1 MIFLVFQEAA
11 IPLPPPPL
19 GMAGILESLR
29 SNISSPYV
37 TIPSLIPYFGEC
49 MLRKII
55 FLLLPLVFW
64 AQDYQA
70 LIQEIVTL
78 NAKNQN
84 LASTQEILKLSAK
97 KERIYKEIINSLT
110 TQKPDFSTTLQT
122 TIQNLELSLKTST
135 PSPQILAR
143 NTLELNALLAQR
155 EMQNLAIAIYAK
167 NSLFTTQSQISE
179 LIERSIQRLKNYTII
194 PTKGLTPAQEKEL
207 QAQIARFEIMS
218 ESYIEILSFMQ
229 TNVKLLTTQSVWSNI
244 NLPSL
249 LAWIQRV
256 LPESI
261 SSLMLA
267 KSIVS
272 ISVFVILFFFRHL
285 IAHLII
291 KLLGFFSKFLKNQE
305 VQEKI
310 KHDISKPILWF
321 LIISSIS
328 ISLAILAFPKPA
340 SPDFVMWVNA
350 SYIITLSWLAIS
362 LFKGYGIAILGSI
375 AEKNNTFRREVINL
389 LLKITY
395 FLIILVAV
403 LMLLKNFGFNISA
416 LIASLGIG
424 GLAVA
429 FAVKD
434 MLANFFA
441 SVVLLFDNSF
451 NQGDWIVCGD
461 IEGTVVEM
469 GLRRT
474 TIRTFDN
481 AMLFVPNS
489 LLANSSVRNW
499 NRRKR
504 GRRIRMQIGVTYSST
519 PDQIRSCVKD
529 IKTMLLNHPKI
540 AKDTDE
546 RPPLSHYELDLK
558 QNIVSLDDLLGYKS
572 NLFVVLDEFADSS
585 INILVYCFSTTVNWG
600 EWLDVRQD
608 VMLKIMDIIASH
620 NLSFAFPSQ
629 SLYIE
634 EMPKVSLAQS

>member
-1 MIFLVFQEAA
+1 
-11 IPLPPPPL
+11 
-19 GMAGILESLR
+19 
-29 SNISSPYV
+29 
-37 TIPSLIPYFGEC
+37 
-49 MLRKII
+49 MLRKLI
-55 FLLLPLVFW
+55 FLLLPIVFW
-64 AQDYQA
+64 AQDYQN
-70 LIQEIVTL
+70 LLQEIVSL
-78 NAKNQN
+78 NARNQN
-84 LASTQEILKLSAK
+84 LTSTQAILKLAQK
-97 KERIYKEIINSLT
+97 KEGIYMAIIASLT
-110 TQKPDFSTTLQT
+110 TQKPIFSETLQR
-122 TIQNLELSLKTST
+122 TIENLELSLKTST
-135 PSPQILAR
+135 PSPQLLAR
-143 NTLELNALLAQR
+143 NTLELNILLAQR
-155 EMQNLAIAIYAK
+155 EMQDLALAIYAK
-167 NSLFTTQSQISE
+167 NSLFTTQSQIKE
-179 LIERSIQRLKNYTII
+179 LIEHSIQSLKSYTII
-194 PTKGLTPAQEKEL
+194 PTKGLTPSQAKEL
-207 QAQIARFEIMS
+207 QSQIEQFEIMAD
-218 ESYIEILSFMQ
+218 SYIEILSFLES
-229 TNVKLLTTQSVWSNI
+229 NVKLLTTQSVWSNV

-249 LAWIQRV
+249 LAWIQKI

-261 SSLMLA
+261 SSLMFA

-272 ISVFVILFFFRHL
+272 VSVFVILFFFRHL

-291 KLLGFFSKFLKNQE
+291 KILSYLSKFLKNQD
-305 VQEKI
+305 VQDKI
-310 KHDISKPILWF
+310 KHDISKPVLWF
-321 LIISSIS
+321 LIISSFS
-328 ISLAILAFPKPA
+328 ISLTILAFPKPA
-340 SPDFVMWVNA
+340 SHIFIMWVNA
-350 SYIITLSWLAIS
+350 SYIVTLSWLTIL
-362 LFKGYGIAILGSI
+362 LFKGYGIAILGNI
-375 AEKNNTFRREVINL
+375 AERNNTFRREVINL

-395 FLIILVAV
+395 FLIILIAILV
-403 LMLLKNFGFNISA
+403 LLKNFGFNISA

-489 LLANSSVRNW
+489 LLANSSVKNW

-504 GRRIRMQIGVTYSST
+504 GRRIKMQIGVTYGST
-519 PDQIRSCVKD
+519 PDQIRACIKD
-529 IKTMLLNHPKI
+529 IKTMLINHPQI
-540 AKDTDE
+540 TKDGDE

-572 NLFVVLDEFADSS
+572 NLFVVLDEFTDSAV
-585 INILVYCFSTTVNWG
+585 NILVYCFSTTVNWG

-608 VMLKIMDIIASH
+608 VMLKIMDILTAH

-634 EMPKVSLAQS
+634 EMPKVSLVQS

>member
-1 MIFLVFQEAA
+1 
-11 IPLPPPPL
+11 
-19 GMAGILESLR
+19 
-29 SNISSPYV
+29 
-37 TIPSLIPYFGEC
+37 

-84 LASTQEILKLSAK
+84 LTSTQEILKLSAK

-179 LIERSIQRLKNYTII
+179 LIERSIQRLKSYTII

-256 LPESI
+256 LPENI

-403 LMLLKNFGFNISA
+403 LVLLKNFGFNISA

>member
-1 MIFLVFQEAA
+1 
-11 IPLPPPPL
+11 
-19 GMAGILESLR
+19 
-29 SNISSPYV
+29 
-37 TIPSLIPYFGEC
+37 

-84 LASTQEILKLSAK
+84 LTSTQEILKLSAK

-179 LIERSIQRLKNYTII
+179 LIERSIQRLKSYTII

-229 TNVKLLTTQSVWSNI
+229 TNVRLLTTQSVWSNI

-403 LMLLKNFGFNISA
+403 LVLLKNFGFNISA

-504 GRRIRMQIGVTYSST
+504 GRRIRMQIGVTYDST

>member
-1 MIFLVFQEAA
+1 M
-11 IPLPPPPL
+11 
-19 GMAGILESLR
+19 M
-29 SNISSPYV
+29 
-37 TIPSLIPYFGEC
+37 
-49 MLRKII
+49 KK
-55 FLLLPLVFW
+55 LLLILLFPALFF
-64 AQDYQA
+64 AQSLDD
-70 LIQEIVTL
+70 LIQEVVQI

-84 LASTQEILKLSAK
+84 QTSTQALLKVSERKMVLFKQIAK
-97 KERIYKEIINSLT
+97 TLI
-110 TQKPDFSTTLQT
+110 TQKPEISPTLQD
-122 TIQNLELSLKTST
+122 TIQNLQTSFKNSFQ
-135 PSPQILAR
+135 SPQLLAR

-167 NSLFTTQSQISE
+167 NTLFTTQSQVKD
-179 LIERSIQRLKNYTII
+179 LINRAIERLKNYTII
-194 PTKGLTPAQEKEL
+194 PTKGLNEAQKKDIQEKV
-207 QAQIARFEIMS
+207 ARFEILT
-218 ESYIEILSFMQ
+218 ESYIEILSYLES
-229 TNVKLLTTQSVWSNI
+229 NSKLLTPQSMWSSI

-249 LAWIQRV
+249 LAWLQKV

-272 ISVFVILFFFRHL
+272 LSVFVILFFFRHI
-285 IAHLII
+285 IAHLITRF
-291 KLLGFFSKFLKNQE
+291 LGYFSKFLKNQE
-305 VQEKI
+305 VQDKI
-310 KHDISKPILWF
+310 KHDIARPILWF
-321 LIISSIS
+321 LIISSFA
-328 ISLAILAFPKPA
+328 ISLAILAYPKPA
-340 SPDFVMWVNA
+340 AKDFVIWVNA

-362 LFKGYGIAILGSI
+362 LFRGYGIAILGSI

-403 LMLLKNFGFNISA
+403 LVLLKNFGFNISA

-499 NRRKR
+499 NRRKV
-504 GRRIRMQIGVTYSST
+504 GRRIRMQIGVTYDST
-519 PDQIRSCVKD
+519 PDQIRACVQD
-529 IKTMLLNHPKI
+529 IKTMLINHPKI
-540 AKDTDE
+540 AKETDA

-608 VMLKIMDIIASH
+608 VMLKIMDIVASH

-629 SLYIE
+629 SVYIE
-634 EMPKVSLAQS
+634 EMPKVSLLRS

>member
-1 MIFLVFQEAA
+1 
-11 IPLPPPPL
+11 
-19 GMAGILESLR
+19 
-29 SNISSPYV
+29 
-37 TIPSLIPYFGEC
+37 

-84 LASTQEILKLSAK
+84 LTSTQEILKLSAK

-179 LIERSIQRLKNYTII
+179 LIERSIQRLKSYTII

-291 KLLGFFSKFLKNQE
+291 KLLSFFSKFLKNQE

-403 LMLLKNFGFNISA
+403 LVLLKNFGFNISA

-504 GRRIRMQIGVTYSST
+504 GRRIRMQIGVTYDST
-519 PDQIRSCVKD
+519 PDQIRACVQD
-529 IKTMLLNHPKI
+529 IKTMLINHPQI
-540 AKDTDE
+540 AKDGDE

-634 EMPKVSLAQS
+634 EMPKVSLVQS

>member
-1 MIFLVFQEAA
+1 MFYRF
-11 IPLPPPPL
+11 
-19 GMAGILESLR
+19 
-29 SNISSPYV
+29 
-37 TIPSLIPYFGEC
+37 
-49 MLRKII
+49 I
-55 FLLLPLVFW
+55 FLLFPLVFW
-64 AQDYQA
+64 AQNYQD
-70 LIQEIVTL
+70 LLNEIVLL
-78 NAKNQN
+78 NMKNQN
-84 LASTQEILKLSAK
+84 LSSTQEILKISQK
-97 KERIYKEIINSLT
+97 KERIYQEIISSIT
-110 TQKPDFSTTLQT
+110 TQKPQDSSNLQNAIENLQLSLNASTLSPELLAYNTLKLNSLLSQKAMQDLAISIYTKNSFFT
-122 TIQNLELSLKTST
+122 TKSQIQNLIEKTLKHLKSY
-135 PSPQILAR
+135 
-143 NTLELNALLAQR
+143 TL
-155 EMQNLAIAIYAK
+155 
-167 NSLFTTQSQISE
+167 
-179 LIERSIQRLKNYTII
+179 I
-194 PTKGLTPAQEKEL
+194 PTKGLDQIQKQKLQE
-207 QAQIARFEIMS
+207 QMTVFEITT
-218 ESYIEILSFMQ
+218 ESYIEILNFLAHNAKS
-229 TNVKLLTTQSVWSNI
+229 LTPQSIWSNI

-249 LAWIQRV
+249 LEWIEKI
-256 LPESI
+256 LPDNI
-261 SSLMLA
+261 SSPILA

-272 ISVFVILFFFRHL
+272 LSVFITLFFFRHI

-291 KLLGFFSKFLKNQE
+291 RVLSYFSKFLKNKE
-305 VQEKI
+305 VQDKI
-310 KHDISKPILWF
+310 KNDISKPILYF
-321 LIISSIS
+321 LIISSFS
-328 ISLAILAFPKPA
+328 ISLGVLTFPKPV
-340 SPDFVMWVNA
+340 SPNFAMWVNA
-350 SYIITLSWLAIS
+350 SYIITLSWFTIL

-389 LLKITY
+389 LLKIIY
-395 FLIILVAV
+395 FLIILVAILV
-403 LMLLKNFGFNISA
+403 LLKNFGFNISA

-504 GRRIRMQIGVTYSST
+504 GRRIRMQIGITYDST
-519 PDQIRSCVKD
+519 PEQIRSCIKD
-529 IKTMLLNHPKI
+529 IKTMLINHPMI
-540 AKDTDE
+540 AKDNDE

-585 INILVYCFSTTVNWG
+585 INILVYCFSTTVVWG

-608 VMLKIMDIIASH
+608 VMLKIMDILATH

-634 EMPKVSLAQS
+634 EIPKVSLAQS

>member
-1 MIFLVFQEAA
+1 
-11 IPLPPPPL
+11 
-19 GMAGILESLR
+19 
-29 SNISSPYV
+29 
-37 TIPSLIPYFGEC
+37 

-84 LASTQEILKLSAK
+84 LTSTQEILKLSAK

-179 LIERSIQRLKNYTII
+179 LIERSIQRLKSYTII

-229 TNVKLLTTQSVWSNI
+229 TNVRLLTTQSVWSNI

-403 LMLLKNFGFNISA
+403 LVLLKNFGFNISA

>member
-1 MIFLVFQEAA
+1 M
-11 IPLPPPPL
+11 
-19 GMAGILESLR
+19 
-29 SNISSPYV
+29 
-37 TIPSLIPYFGEC
+37 
-49 MLRKII
+49 KK
-55 FLLLPLVFW
+55 LLLILLFPALFF
-64 AQDYQA
+64 AQSLDD
-70 LIQEIVTL
+70 LIQEVVQI
-78 NAKNQN
+78 NARNQN
-84 LASTQEILKLSAK
+84 QTSTQALLKVSERKMVLFKQIAK
-97 KERIYKEIINSLT
+97 TLI
-110 TQKPDFSTTLQT
+110 TQKPEISPTLQD
-122 TIQNLELSLKTST
+122 TIQNLQTSFKNSFQ
-135 PSPQILAR
+135 SPQLLAR

-167 NSLFTTQSQISE
+167 NTLFTTQSQVKD
-179 LIERSIQRLKNYTII
+179 LINRSIERLKNYTII
-194 PTKGLTPAQEKEL
+194 PTKGLNEAQKKDIQEKV
-207 QAQIARFEIMS
+207 ARFEILT
-218 ESYIEILSFMQ
+218 ESYIEILSYLES
-229 TNVKLLTTQSVWSNI
+229 NSKLLTPQSMWSSI

-249 LAWIQRV
+249 LAWLQKV

-272 ISVFVILFFFRHL
+272 LSVFVILFFFRHI
-285 IAHLII
+285 IAHLITRF
-291 KLLGFFSKFLKNQE
+291 LGYFSKFLKNQE
-305 VQEKI
+305 VQDKI
-310 KHDISKPILWF
+310 KHDIARPILWF
-321 LIISSIS
+321 LIISSFA
-328 ISLAILAFPKPA
+328 ISLAILAYPKPA
-340 SPDFVMWVNA
+340 AKDFVIWVNA

-362 LFKGYGIAILGSI
+362 LFRGYGIAILGSI

-403 LMLLKNFGFNISA
+403 LVLLKNFGFNISA

-499 NRRKR
+499 NRRKV
-504 GRRIRMQIGVTYSST
+504 GRRIRMQIGVTYDST
-519 PDQIRSCVKD
+519 PDQIRACVQD
-529 IKTMLLNHPKI
+529 IKTMLINHPKI
-540 AKDTDE
+540 AKETDA

-608 VMLKIMDIIASH
+608 VMLKIMDIVASH

-629 SLYIE
+629 SVYIE
-634 EMPKVSLAQS
+634 EMPKVSLLRS

>member
-1 MIFLVFQEAA
+1 M
-11 IPLPPPPL
+11 
-19 GMAGILESLR
+19 M
-29 SNISSPYV
+29 
-37 TIPSLIPYFGEC
+37 
-49 MLRKII
+49 KK
-55 FLLLPLVFW
+55 LLLLLLFPALFF
-64 AQDYQA
+64 AQSLEDLLQEVVQINARNQNQTSTQA
-70 LIQEIVTL
+70 LLKVSERKMVLFKQIADTL
-78 NAKNQN
+78 
-84 LASTQEILKLSAK
+84 I
-97 KERIYKEIINSLT
+97 
-110 TQKPDFSTTLQT
+110 TQKPEISPTLQN
-122 TIQNLELSLKTST
+122 TIQNLQLSFKNSFQ
-135 PSPQILAR
+135 SPQLLAR

-167 NSLFTTQSQISE
+167 NTLFTTQSQVKE
-179 LIERSIQRLKNYTII
+179 LINRSIERLKNYTII
-194 PTKGLTPAQEKEL
+194 PTKGLNDAQKQDIQEKV
-207 QAQIARFEIMS
+207 ARFEVLT
-218 ESYIEILSFMQ
+218 ESYIEVLTYLESN
-229 TNVKLLTTQSVWSNI
+229 TKLLTPQSVWGSI

-249 LAWIQRV
+249 LNWIQRV

-261 SSLMLA
+261 SSLMFA

-272 ISVFVILFFFRHL
+272 LSVFVILFFFRHL
-285 IAHLII
+285 IAHLITRF
-291 KLLGFFSKFLKNQE
+291 LGYFSKFLKNQE
-305 VQEKI
+305 VQDKI
-310 KHDISKPILWF
+310 KHDIARPILWF
-321 LIISSIS
+321 LIISSFA
-328 ISLAILAFPKPA
+328 ISLAILAYPKPA
-340 SPDFVMWVNA
+340 SKDFVIWVNT

-362 LFKGYGIAILGSI
+362 LFRGYGIAILGNI
-375 AEKNNTFRREVINL
+375 AENNNTFRREVINL

-395 FLIILVAV
+395 FLIILIAI

-489 LLANSSVRNW
+489 LLANGSVRNW
-499 NRRKR
+499 NRRKV

-519 PDQIRSCVKD
+519 PDQIRSCIKD
-529 IKTMLLNHPKI
+529 IHQMLLNHPQI
-540 AKDTDE
+540 AKENDE

-585 INILVYCFSTTVNWG
+585 INILVYCFSTTVKWG

-629 SLYIE
+629 SVYIE
-634 EMPKVSLAQS
+634 EMPKVSLLQS

>member
-1 MIFLVFQEAA
+1 
-11 IPLPPPPL
+11 
-19 GMAGILESLR
+19 
-29 SNISSPYV
+29 
-37 TIPSLIPYFGEC
+37 

-84 LASTQEILKLSAK
+84 LTSTQEILKLSAK

-110 TQKPDFSTTLQT
+110 TQKPVFSTTLQT

-135 PSPQILAR
+135 PSPQLLAR
-143 NTLELNALLAQR
+143 NTLELHALLAQR

-179 LIERSIQRLKNYTII
+179 LIERSIQRLKSYTII

-291 KLLGFFSKFLKNQE
+291 KLLSFFSKFLKNQE

-403 LMLLKNFGFNISA
+403 LVLLKNFGFNISA

-504 GRRIRMQIGVTYSST
+504 GRRIRMQIGVTYDST
-519 PDQIRSCVKD
+519 PDQIRACVQD
-529 IKTMLLNHPKI
+529 IKTMLINHPQI
-540 AKDTDE
+540 AKDGDE

-634 EMPKVSLAQS
+634 EMPKVSLVQS

>member
-1 MIFLVFQEAA
+1 
-11 IPLPPPPL
+11 
-19 GMAGILESLR
+19 
-29 SNISSPYV
+29 
-37 TIPSLIPYFGEC
+37 

-84 LASTQEILKLSAK
+84 LTSTQEILKLSAK

-110 TQKPDFSTTLQT
+110 TQKPVFSTTLQR
-122 TIQNLELSLKTST
+122 TIENLELSLKTST
-135 PSPQILAR
+135 PSPQLLAR
-143 NTLELNALLAQR
+143 NTLELHALLAQR

-179 LIERSIQRLKNYTII
+179 LIERSIQRLKSYTII

-291 KLLGFFSKFLKNQE
+291 KLLSFFSKFLKNQE

-403 LMLLKNFGFNISA
+403 LVLLKNFGFNISA

-504 GRRIRMQIGVTYSST
+504 GRRIRMQIGVTYDST
-519 PDQIRSCVKD
+519 PDQIRACVQD
-529 IKTMLLNHPKI
+529 IKTMLINHPQI
-540 AKDTDE
+540 AKDGDE

>member
-1 MIFLVFQEAA
+1 MLFPALFFAQSLEDLLQEVVQINARNQNQT
-11 IPLPPPPL
+11 
-19 GMAGILESLR
+19 S
-29 SNISSPYV
+29 
-37 TIPSLIPYFGEC
+37 T
-49 MLRKII
+49 
-55 FLLLPLVFW
+55 
-64 AQDYQA
+64 QA
-70 LIQEIVTL
+70 LLKVSERKMVLFKQIADTL
-78 NAKNQN
+78 
-84 LASTQEILKLSAK
+84 I
-97 KERIYKEIINSLT
+97 
-110 TQKPDFSTTLQT
+110 TQKPEISPTLQN
-122 TIQNLELSLKTST
+122 TIQNLQLSFKNSFQ
-135 PSPQILAR
+135 SPQLLAR

-167 NSLFTTQSQISE
+167 NTLFTTQSQVKE
-179 LIERSIQRLKNYTII
+179 LINRSIERLKNYTII
-194 PTKGLTPAQEKEL
+194 PTKGLNDAQKQDIQEKV
-207 QAQIARFEIMS
+207 ARFEVLT
-218 ESYIEILSFMQ
+218 ESYIEVLTYLESN
-229 TNVKLLTTQSVWSNI
+229 TKLLTPQSVWGSI

-249 LAWIQRV
+249 LNWIQRV

-261 SSLMLA
+261 SSLMFA

-272 ISVFVILFFFRHL
+272 LSVFVILFFFRHL
-285 IAHLII
+285 IAHLITRF
-291 KLLGFFSKFLKNQE
+291 LGYFSKFLKNQE
-305 VQEKI
+305 VQDKI
-310 KHDISKPILWF
+310 KHDIARPILWF
-321 LIISSIS
+321 LIISSFA
-328 ISLAILAFPKPA
+328 ISLAILAYPKPA
-340 SPDFVMWVNA
+340 SKDFVIWVNT

-362 LFKGYGIAILGSI
+362 LFRGYGIAILGNI
-375 AEKNNTFRREVINL
+375 AENNNTFRREVINL

-395 FLIILVAV
+395 FLIILIAI

-489 LLANSSVRNW
+489 LLANGSVRNW
-499 NRRKR
+499 NRRKV

-519 PDQIRSCVKD
+519 PDQIRSCIKD
-529 IKTMLLNHPKI
+529 IHQMLLNHPQI
-540 AKDTDE
+540 AKENDE

-585 INILVYCFSTTVNWG
+585 INILVYCFSTTVKWG

-629 SLYIE
+629 SVYIE
-634 EMPKVSLAQS
+634 EMPKVSLLQS

>member
-1 MIFLVFQEAA
+1 M
-11 IPLPPPPL
+11 
-19 GMAGILESLR
+19 
-29 SNISSPYV
+29 
-37 TIPSLIPYFGEC
+37 
-49 MLRKII
+49 RKILFVLLFPLLI
-55 FLLLPLVFW
+55 F
-64 AQDYQA
+64 AQNVEE
-70 LIQEIVTL
+70 LIQEVVQI
-78 NAKNQN
+78 NARNQN
-84 LASTQEILKLSAK
+84 QTSTQALLKISEK
-97 KERIYKEIINSLT
+97 KLDLFKKIALALT
-110 TQKPDFSTTLQT
+110 QDKVLESETLDNAIKT
-122 TIQNLELSLKTST
+122 LELSMKNASHNQAPL
-135 PSPQILAR
+135 ILAL
-143 NTLELNALLAQR
+143 NTLELNALLTQKTMRDFAR
-155 EMQNLAIAIYAK
+155 EIYHN
-167 NSLFTTQSQISE
+167 NSTFA
-179 LIERSIQRLKNYTII
+179 
-194 PTKGLTPAQEKEL
+194 TKA
-207 QAQIARFEIMS
+207 QAQAIVHKTIEEIQKYSHISTLKIPQDQVKDFQDKLARFDILT
-218 ESYIEILSFMQ
+218 ESYVEILSYLEL
-229 TNVKLLTTQSVWSNI
+229 NPKLLIPNSLWINI

-249 LAWIQRV
+249 LNLITKS
-256 LPESI
+256 LPERFGT
-261 SSLMLA
+261 LGVA
-267 KSIVS
+267 KSLLSLAI
-272 ISVFVILFFFRHL
+272 FVILFFFRKM
-285 IAHLII
+285 IAHLLI
-291 KLLGFFSKFLKNQE
+291 KCISFFSQFLKTQKI
-305 VQEKI
+305 QDQI
-310 KHDISKPILWF
+310 KHDIAKPILW
-321 LIISSIS
+321 LIIISSFS
-328 ISLAILAFPKPA
+328 ISLTILAYPKPA
-340 SPDFVMWVNA
+340 SPDFLMWVNA
-350 SYIITLSWLAIS
+350 SYIISLSWLAIS
-362 LFKGYGIAILGSI
+362 LFRGYGIAILGSI

-395 FLIILVAV
+395 FLIILVAILV
-403 LMLLKNFGFNISA
+403 LLKNFGFNISA

-499 NRRKR
+499 NRRKV

-519 PDQIRSCVKD
+519 PDQIRACIKD
-529 IKTMLLNHPKI
+529 IHQMLLDHPQI
-540 AKDTDE
+540 AKENDE

-585 INILVYCFSTTVNWG
+585 INILVYCFSTTTKWG

-634 EMPKVSLAQS
+634 EMPKVSLLQS

>member
-1 MIFLVFQEAA
+1 
-11 IPLPPPPL
+11 
-19 GMAGILESLR
+19 
-29 SNISSPYV
+29 
-37 TIPSLIPYFGEC
+37 

-84 LASTQEILKLSAK
+84 LTSTQEILKLSAK

-110 TQKPDFSTTLQT
+110 TQKPVFSTTLQT

-135 PSPQILAR
+135 PSPQLLAR
-143 NTLELNALLAQR
+143 NTLELHALLAQR

-167 NSLFTTQSQISE
+167 NSLFTTQSQIKE

-504 GRRIRMQIGVTYSST
+504 GRRIRMQIGVTYDST
-519 PDQIRSCVKD
+519 PDQIRACVQD
-529 IKTMLLNHPKI
+529 IKTMLINHPQI
-540 AKDTDE
+540 AKDGDE

-634 EMPKVSLAQS
+634 EMPKVSLVQS

>member
-1 MIFLVFQEAA
+1 
-11 IPLPPPPL
+11 
-19 GMAGILESLR
+19 
-29 SNISSPYV
+29 
-37 TIPSLIPYFGEC
+37 

-84 LASTQEILKLSAK
+84 LTSTQEILKLSAK

-110 TQKPDFSTTLQT
+110 TQKPVFSTTLQT

-135 PSPQILAR
+135 PSPQLLAR
-143 NTLELNALLAQR
+143 NTLELHALLAQR

-179 LIERSIQRLKNYTII
+179 LIERSIQRLKSYTII

-403 LMLLKNFGFNISA
+403 LVLLKNFGFNISA

-504 GRRIRMQIGVTYSST
+504 GRRIRMQIGVTYDST
-519 PDQIRSCVKD
+519 PDQIRACVQD
-529 IKTMLLNHPKI
+529 IKTMLINHPQI
-540 AKDTDE
+540 AKDGDE

>member
-1 MIFLVFQEAA
+1 M
-11 IPLPPPPL
+11 
-19 GMAGILESLR
+19 M
-29 SNISSPYV
+29 
-37 TIPSLIPYFGEC
+37 
-49 MLRKII
+49 KK
-55 FLLLPLVFW
+55 LLLILLFPALFF
-64 AQDYQA
+64 AQSLDD
-70 LIQEIVTL
+70 LIQEVVQI
-78 NAKNQN
+78 NARNQN
-84 LASTQEILKLSAK
+84 QTSTQALLKISERKMVLFKQIAK
-97 KERIYKEIINSLT
+97 TLI
-110 TQKPDFSTTLQT
+110 TQKPEISPTLQD
-122 TIQNLELSLKTST
+122 TIQNLQTSFKNSFQ
-135 PSPQILAR
+135 SPQLLAR

-167 NSLFTTQSQISE
+167 NTLFTTQSQVKD
-179 LIERSIQRLKNYTII
+179 LINRAIERLKNYTII
-194 PTKGLTPAQEKEL
+194 PTKGLNEAQKKDIQEKV
-207 QAQIARFEIMS
+207 ARFEILT
-218 ESYIEILSFMQ
+218 ESYIEILSYLES
-229 TNVKLLTTQSVWSNI
+229 NSKLLTPQSMWSSI

-249 LAWIQRV
+249 LAWLQKV

-272 ISVFVILFFFRHL
+272 LSVFVILFFFRHI
-285 IAHLII
+285 IAHLITRF
-291 KLLGFFSKFLKNQE
+291 LGYFSKFLKNQE
-305 VQEKI
+305 VQDKI
-310 KHDISKPILWF
+310 KHDIARPILWF
-321 LIISSIS
+321 LIISSFA
-328 ISLAILAFPKPA
+328 ISLAILAYPKPA
-340 SPDFVMWVNA
+340 AKDFVIWVNA

-362 LFKGYGIAILGSI
+362 LFRGYGIAILGSI

-403 LMLLKNFGFNISA
+403 LVLLKNFGFNISA

-499 NRRKR
+499 NRRKV
-504 GRRIRMQIGVTYSST
+504 GRRIRMQIGVTYDST
-519 PDQIRSCVKD
+519 PDQIRACVQD
-529 IKTMLLNHPKI
+529 IKTMLINHPKI
-540 AKDTDE
+540 AKETDA

-608 VMLKIMDIIASH
+608 VMLKIMDIVASH

-629 SLYIE
+629 SVYIE
-634 EMPKVSLAQS
+634 EMPKVSLLRS

>member
-1 MIFLVFQEAA
+1 
-11 IPLPPPPL
+11 
-19 GMAGILESLR
+19 MA
-29 SNISSPYV
+29 
-37 TIPSLIPYFGEC
+37 
-49 MLRKII
+49 II
-55 FLLLPLVFW
+55 FTTKP
-64 AQDYQA
+64 
-70 LIQEIVTL
+70 T
-78 NAKNQN
+78 
-84 LASTQEILKLSAK
+84 AK

-179 LIERSIQRLKNYTII
+179 LIEQSIQCLKSYTII

-403 LMLLKNFGFNISA
+403 LVLLKNFGFNISA

>member
-1 MIFLVFQEAA
+1 
-11 IPLPPPPL
+11 
-19 GMAGILESLR
+19 
-29 SNISSPYV
+29 
-37 TIPSLIPYFGEC
+37 

-84 LASTQEILKLSAK
+84 LTSTQEILKLSAK

-110 TQKPDFSTTLQT
+110 TQKPVFSTTLQR
-122 TIQNLELSLKTST
+122 TIENLELSLKTST
-135 PSPQILAR
+135 PSPQLLAR
-143 NTLELNALLAQR
+143 NTLELHALLAQR

-179 LIERSIQRLKNYTII
+179 LIERSIQRLKSYTII

-256 LPESI
+256 LPENI

-403 LMLLKNFGFNISA
+403 LVLLKNFGFNISA

>member
-1 MIFLVFQEAA
+1 
-11 IPLPPPPL
+11 
-19 GMAGILESLR
+19 
-29 SNISSPYV
+29 
-37 TIPSLIPYFGEC
+37 

-84 LASTQEILKLSAK
+84 LTSTQEILKLSAK

-155 EMQNLAIAIYAK
+155 EMQNLAIAIYTK

-179 LIERSIQRLKNYTII
+179 LIERSIQRLKSYTII

-207 QAQIARFEIMS
+207 QAQITRFEIMS

-291 KLLGFFSKFLKNQE
+291 KLLSFFSKFLKNQE

-403 LMLLKNFGFNISA
+403 LVLLKNFGFNISA

-540 AKDTDE
+540 AKDTDD

>member
-1 MIFLVFQEAA
+1 M
-11 IPLPPPPL
+11 
-19 GMAGILESLR
+19 
-29 SNISSPYV
+29 
-37 TIPSLIPYFGEC
+37 
-49 MLRKII
+49 
-55 FLLLPLVFW
+55 
-64 AQDYQA
+64 
-70 LIQEIVTL
+70 
-78 NAKNQN
+78 
-84 LASTQEILKLSAK
+84 
-97 KERIYKEIINSLT
+97 
-110 TQKPDFSTTLQT
+110 
-122 TIQNLELSLKTST
+122 
-135 PSPQILAR
+135 
-143 NTLELNALLAQR
+143 ELNALLAQR

-179 LIERSIQRLKNYTII
+179 LIERSIQRLKSYTII

-229 TNVKLLTTQSVWSNI
+229 TNVRLLTTQSVWSNI

-403 LMLLKNFGFNISA
+403 LVLLKNFGFNISA

-461 IEGTVVEM
+461 IE
-469 GLRRT
+469 
-474 TIRTFDN
+474 
-481 AMLFVPNS
+481 AM
-489 LLANSSVRNW
+489 
-499 NRRKR
+499 
-504 GRRIRMQIGVTYSST
+504 
-519 PDQIRSCVKD
+519 D
-529 IKTMLLNHPKI
+529 
-540 AKDTDE
+540 
-546 RPPLSHYELDLK
+546 
-558 QNIVSLDDLLGYKS
+558 
-572 NLFVVLDEFADSS
+572 
-585 INILVYCFSTTVNWG
+585 
-600 EWLDVRQD
+600 
-608 VMLKIMDIIASH
+608 
-620 NLSFAFPSQ
+620 
-629 SLYIE
+629 
-634 EMPKVSLAQS
+634 

>member
-1 MIFLVFQEAA
+1 M
-11 IPLPPPPL
+11 
-19 GMAGILESLR
+19 
-29 SNISSPYV
+29 
-37 TIPSLIPYFGEC
+37 
-49 MLRKII
+49 KK
-55 FLLLPLVFW
+55 LLLILLFPALFF
-64 AQDYQA
+64 AQSLDD
-70 LIQEIVTL
+70 LIQEVVQI
-78 NAKNQN
+78 NARNQN
-84 LASTQEILKLSAK
+84 QTSTQALLKVSERKMVLFKQIAK
-97 KERIYKEIINSLT
+97 TLI
-110 TQKPDFSTTLQT
+110 TQKPEISPTLQD
-122 TIQNLELSLKTST
+122 TIQNLQTSFKNSFQ
-135 PSPQILAR
+135 SPQLLAR

-167 NSLFTTQSQISE
+167 NTLFTTQSQVKD
-179 LIERSIQRLKNYTII
+179 LINRAIERLKNYTII
-194 PTKGLTPAQEKEL
+194 PTKGLNEEQKKDIQEKV
-207 QAQIARFEIMS
+207 ARFEILT
-218 ESYIEILSFMQ
+218 ESYIEILSYLES
-229 TNVKLLTTQSVWSNI
+229 NSKLLTPQSMWSSI

-249 LAWIQRV
+249 LAWLQKV

-272 ISVFVILFFFRHL
+272 LSVFVILFFFRHI
-285 IAHLII
+285 IAHLITRF
-291 KLLGFFSKFLKNQE
+291 LGYFSKFLKNQE
-305 VQEKI
+305 VQDKI
-310 KHDISKPILWF
+310 KHDIARPILWF
-321 LIISSIS
+321 LIISSFA
-328 ISLAILAFPKPA
+328 ISLAILAYPKPA
-340 SPDFVMWVNA
+340 AKDFVIWVNA

-362 LFKGYGIAILGSI
+362 LFRGYGIAILGSI

-403 LMLLKNFGFNISA
+403 LVLLKNFGFNISA

-499 NRRKR
+499 NRRKV
-504 GRRIRMQIGVTYSST
+504 GRRIRMQIGVTYDST
-519 PDQIRSCVKD
+519 PDQIRACVQD
-529 IKTMLLNHPKI
+529 IKTMLINHPKI
-540 AKDTDE
+540 AKETDA

-608 VMLKIMDIIASH
+608 VMLKIMDIVASH

-629 SLYIE
+629 SVYIE
-634 EMPKVSLAQS
+634 EMPKVSLLRS